1 MANQKH
7 EKHTEKSKRSSF
19 FSAKTSTS
27 KSSGLAEI
35 EQDGG
40 GVDDTLPLQA
50 SPRSLHLLVTQ
61 DILQSCLEAM
71 SNKILANIQG
81 FLRELRKD
89 VQELGD

>member
-19 FSAKTSTS
+19 FSA